1 MPVNVI
7 TRNQQSLFQLPIN
20 NVITRSDNN
29 CSAVITQRGA
39 CVITRSYSNSY
50 RFTLSSMGAA
60 VITRNVIFRNF
71 EPPCLLFP
79 YNCHVFPSTIH

>member
-39 CVITRSYSNSY
+39 CVIHEVTVTATGS
-50 RFTLSSMGAA
+50 
-60 VITRNVIFRNF
+60 
-71 EPPCLLFP
+71 LL
-79 YNCHVFPSTIH
+79 VQLMRQL